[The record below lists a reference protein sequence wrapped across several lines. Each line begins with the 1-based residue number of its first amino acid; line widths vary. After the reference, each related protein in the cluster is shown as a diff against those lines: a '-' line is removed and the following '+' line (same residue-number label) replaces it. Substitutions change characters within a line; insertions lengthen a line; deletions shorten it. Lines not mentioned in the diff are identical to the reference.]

1 MVGQVPDGRRPEP
14 QAGFYT
20 EGGGGPLRC
29 SIYLLDSQ

>member
-1 MVGQVPDGRRPEP
+1 MVGQVPDGGRPEP

-20 EGGGGPLRC
+20 EGGALRC